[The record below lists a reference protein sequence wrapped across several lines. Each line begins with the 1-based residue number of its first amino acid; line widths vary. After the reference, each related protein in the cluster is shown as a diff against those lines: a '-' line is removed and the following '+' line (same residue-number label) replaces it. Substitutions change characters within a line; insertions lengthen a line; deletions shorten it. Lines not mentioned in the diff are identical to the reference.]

1 MDNYYR
7 ISQTLKNC
15 QTWTSRL
22 YHLTWNLIFHIWED
36 RNNQLHET
44 ERIKDFEGAE
54 LLKQS
59 IIKEWNKGIGR
70 LPASEFSKLFQTD
83 LDTLLAKN
91 LEAQQHWFIVIRQGR
106 ILLDTTNVISDKFE
120 NSTALQKCLWISYNI
135 KDKVALPIL
144 KESITIEWTI
154 GPSTLP
160 PLQYQQYLD
169 TTLQTLLNT
178 SIKYLKHWLHT
189 IRKGRTR
196 FDPTNVIND
205 EFNYPG
211 AIRHWFEN

>member
-1 MDNYYR
+1 MDNHYR
-7 ISQTLKNC
+7 LSQTLKNG

-54 LLKQS
+54 ILKQS
-59 IIKEWNKGIGR
+59 IIKEWNQGIGH
-70 LPASEFSKLFQTD
+70 LPASEFSKLFQTN

-91 LEAQQHWFIVIRQGR
+91 LEYQQHWFIVIRQGR
-106 ILLDTTNVISDKFE
+106 ILLDPTNVISDEFE
-120 NSTALQKCLWISYNI
+120 TSTALQKWLGISYNI
-135 KDKVALPIL
+135 KDKEALPML
-144 KESITIEWTI
+144 KESITIEWTTGLSI
-154 GPSTLP
+154 LP
-160 PLQYQQYLD
+160 PLQYQQYFD

-196 FDPTNVIND
+196 FDPTNVINN

-211 AIRHWFEN
+211 ATRNWFEN